1 MVKEIKTIKTIKV
14 DYWSHQKLSEKI
26 ILMIQNSI
34 DKNESVYELNCVP
47 NMKKP
52 YFWEFWKWG
61 AYRKECDRIMESVR
75 SIFNN
80 FK

>member
-1 MVKEIKTIKTIKV
+1 MVKESKIIKV

-26 ILMIQNSI
+26 INMIRNNIDNSENI
-34 DKNESVYELNCVP
+34 CELNCVP

-61 AYRKECDRIMESVR
+61 DYRKECDRIMESVR
-75 SIFNN
+75 TTLEM
-80 FK
+80 